1 MQLLLGDL
9 RKRLRGKW
17 GRVEMKVWRK
27 DEVGTV
33 NLGVSH
39 PAVFIGTLLRLNDY
53 HLVGNVALAYRSN
66 LLKLTRNAL
75 IV

>member
-27 DEVGTV
+27 DEVGAV

-39 PAVFIGTLLRLNDY
+39 PTVFIGTWY
-53 HLVGNVALAYRSN
+53 FIE
-66 LLKLTRNAL
+66 T
-75 IV
+75 